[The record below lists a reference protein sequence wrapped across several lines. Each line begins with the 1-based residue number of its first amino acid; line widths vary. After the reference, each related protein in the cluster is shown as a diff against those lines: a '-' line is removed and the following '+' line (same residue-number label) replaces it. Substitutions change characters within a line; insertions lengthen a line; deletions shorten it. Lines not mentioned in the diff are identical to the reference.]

1 MRPRK
6 DGTSAQAP
14 QKRRLTELLVKRQR
28 PAAAPYLIWDTKQ
41 AGLVLRVQ
49 PTGHRS
55 WYCVYRHHARPRW
68 HRLGNVDAIGLADAR
83 MLAAEIML
91 QAAKGLDPAAEKK
104 AERSRGTF
112 EELATRYVEEHAKRH
127 NKSWRQAD
135 ALIRRHLLLRWGKL
149 QAASISRSDV
159 KAVMARIEAPV
170 VANQTLAAAS
180 AVFTWAMKEE
190 LIASNPCRGVDRNPT
205 KSRERVLADSEVP
218 LFWKAFDDAGLVVG
232 SALKAILL
240 TGQRPGEVAHMRRE
254 HIKDGWW
261 EMPGE
266 TVQTMGW
273 PGTKN
278 AQAHR
283 VWLPAPVQALLA
295 EMGDAATGF
304 VFAGPRGRAV
314 RGLDEAMR
322 SICTKLGVE
331 RATPHD
337 LRRTF
342 STTVT
347 GLGFGR
353 DALNRVTNH
362 REGGIASVYDRH
374 GYAEENK
381 RVMEATAARIMA
393 LVKGGGPHDQ
403 VVPFPVK
410 SR

>member
-1 MRPRK
+1 
-6 DGTSAQAP
+6 
-14 QKRRLTELLVKRQR
+14 LLVKRQR
-28 PAAAPYLIWDTKQ
+28 PADAPYLIWDTKQ

-49 PTGHRS
+49 PSGHRS

-135 ALIRRHLLLRWGKL
+135 ALVRRHLIPKWGKL

-170 VANQTLAAAS
+170 VANQTLSAAS

-254 HIKDGWW
+254 HNKDGWW

-283 VWLPAPVQALLA
+283 VWLPASVQALLA

-304 VFAGPRGRAV
+304 VFAGPRRRAV

-331 RATPHD
+331 RVTPHD

-374 GYAEENK
+374 GYADENK

-393 LVKGGGPHDQ
+393 LVEGGVPRDQ